1 LATDSDSHG
10 RASGLHSGTTS
21 LQCEKGDALVQFAA
35 RAGKRLQPFARVL
48 HILEDPMEEKPL
60 NMFEQSTKPGERITD
75 KPELP
80 PQGFAMHMVAD
91 TESIEGEAH
100 LKLGKA
106 RGFEIF
112 SDEPAHIGGTNKFPP
127 PMSYLAM
134 GIGF

>member
-1 LATDSDSHG
+1 MG
-10 RASGLHSGTTS
+10 
-21 LQCEKGDALVQFAA
+21 
-35 RAGKRLQPFARVL
+35 
-48 HILEDPMEEKPL
+48 EKPL
-60 NMFEQSTKPGERITD
+60 NPFEQSTKPGERITD

-80 PQGFAMHMVAD
+80 RQGFAMHMVAE

-100 LKLGKA
+100 LKVGHA

-112 SDEPAHIGGTNKFPP
+112 SDEPPHIGGTNRYPP

>member
-1 LATDSDSHG
+1 
-10 RASGLHSGTTS
+10 
-21 LQCEKGDALVQFAA
+21 
-35 RAGKRLQPFARVL
+35 
-48 HILEDPMEEKPL
+48 MEEKPL

-106 RGFEIF
+106 RGFEIY
-112 SDEPAHIGGTNKFPP
+112 SDEPAHIGDELPRNGHRLLTAHPGGAVRVHDQVEGEESQVPRGIRLPAQRVGTQGYREDHVEECYNRP
-127 PMSYLAM
+127 
-134 GIGF
+134 